1 MYKFDPHGEPLDSAF
16 RAIAIDQLDEALSDL
31 AQPDTSGRSIV
42 HEARRRTK
50 KLRGLLRLVRLGFPG
65 FDRENDALREAAAL
79 LSHLRDR
86 EVRRETLRALA
97 KWRPVSLLERL
108 LAGSTEPAAHDDAAP
123 LAAFRE
129 RMVEVR
135 ARAGQWALS
144 RPGLETLE
152 AGVRRTY
159 RTARRRMRKARDL
172 HEPTRFHDWRKGNKN
187 YGFTIDLLR
196 KAAPDLLG
204 DDVEVIDKL
213 SNALGQHHDLVV
225 LRVTAA
231 QGHLPLSG
239 PEQLMELEALIGER
253 LGELEAESFELGRQV
268 YAERPAALTRRIM
281 SYWKSA

>member
-50 KLRGLLRLVRLGFPG
+50 KLRGLLRLVRPGFPG

-86 EVRRETLRALA
+86 EVRRETLKALA
-97 KWRPVSLLERL
+97 RWRPVSLLERL

-172 HEPTRFHDWRKGNKN
+172 HEPTRFHDWRKSNKN

-196 KAAPDLLG
+196 KAAPDLLA

-225 LRVTAA
+225 LRITAA

-239 PEQLMELEALIGER
+239 PEQLMELDALIGER

>member
-50 KLRGLLRLVRLGFPG
+50 KLRGLLRLVRPGFPG

-86 EVRRETLRALA
+86 EVRRETLKALA
-97 KWRPVSLLERL
+97 RWRPVSLLERL

-225 LRVTAA
+225 LRITAA

-239 PEQLMELEALIGER
+239 PEQLMELDALIGER